1 MLVGQRVGPFEIEK
15 QLGSGAMGTV
25 YRARYKSGQRVALKV
40 MALGLGDNETALA
53 RFEREAKVLKQL
65 SHPNIVRFYI
75 GSRFQG
81 APFYAMEY
89 VEGESLD
96 QALKRRGRL
105 TWEEVSDLGR
115 QICAALQHA
124 HEHGIVHRDLK
135 PSNLMITA
143 DGTLKLTDFGIA
155 KDLDVTQLTAANC

>member
-1 MLVGQRVGPFEIEK
+1 MLLGQRMGPFEVEK
-15 QLGSGAMGTV
+15 QLGSGAMGAV
-25 YRARYKSGQRVALKV
+25 YLARYCKTGQRVALKV
-40 MALGLGDNETALA
+40 MAPGLGGNETALA

-135 PSNLMITA
+135 
-143 DGTLKLTDFGIA
+143 
-155 KDLDVTQLTAANC
+155 